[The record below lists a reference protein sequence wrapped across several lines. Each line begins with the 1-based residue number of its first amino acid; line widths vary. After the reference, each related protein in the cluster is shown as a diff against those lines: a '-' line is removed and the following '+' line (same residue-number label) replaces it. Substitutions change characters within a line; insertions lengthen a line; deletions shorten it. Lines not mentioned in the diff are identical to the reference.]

1 MCGAKNHYH
10 WPNKQ
15 TYQGQQ
21 LDDDDDDDDESPRLM
36 DS

>member
-15 TYQGQQ
+15 TYQWQQ
-21 LDDDDDDDDESPRLM
+21 LDDDDDDDESPRLM